1 MPWCGALK
9 VRYTGAMPLAR
20 LFLALLLPLLVL
32 GTSAT
37 AADGNKNAVKK
48 EGKAGPEYLQ
58 MPRMAVAVHVDG
70 TEASRQL
77 QVEMWVYVGNPELM
91 QKLNSRRSVI
101 ADVIR
106 DKMKQSPAQTYLSP
120 EEGPLLVKE
129 IARDA
134 VEAEIGKDAA
144 PEILIKSMIVR

>member
-1 MPWCGALK
+1 MS
-9 VRYTGAMPLAR
+9 LAR
-20 LFLALLLPLLVL
+20 LLLALLIPLLVL
-32 GTSAT
+32 GAP
-37 AADGNKNAVKK
+37 AIAGEGNKNAVKK

-58 MPRMAVAVHVDG
+58 MPRMAVPVHVDG

-77 QVEMWVYVGNPELM
+77 EVEMWVFVSDPVKM
-91 QKLNSRRSVI
+91 QLLNSKRSVI
-101 ADVIR
+101 ADTIR

-134 VEAEIGKDAA
+134 VEAEIGKEAA